1 MYEFMNVEAEI
12 ITIGDEIL
20 IGQTV
25 DTNSAWMGQRLNDV
39 GVDVDRVVSIRDTKE
54 AIVEALE
61 NVKPKTKLVLLTGGL
76 GPTKDDITKYTLQD
90 YFGGDLVFNQEAY
103 DNVERIFKMFKKEVI
118 EVNRLQAMIPSTCIM
133 LLNEMGTAPGMLFE
147 RDGVYYV
154 SMPGVPYEMKH
165 LIRTHVLP
173 LIKEKLNPGV
183 VIHRTILTQGL
194 GESFLAEIIKD
205 WQDSLHE
212 EISLAYLPSAGMV
225 KMRLTVKGRDEKFLN
240 KLIEDAVAKLLPQ
253 IEKYVYG
260 TENDTL
266 ESVVGALLKNDNA
279 TLSSAESCTGG
290 NIARLLTTIPGSSAY
305 FIGSV
310 VAYHNNVK
318 QNMLDVS
325 ENDLKTHGAVSEPV
339 VLQMANGA
347 KEKFGTDYAVA
358 TSGIAGPDGGR
369 KDKPVGTIWI
379 AVAGPKRTITR
390 KFNFGN
396 NRLRNIQKTSFMA
409 LNMLREE
416 LMA

>member
-1 MYEFMNVEAEI
+1 MSVEAEI

-25 DTNSAWMGQRLNDV
+25 DTNSAWMGKHLNDA

-54 AIVEALE
+54 AIIEALE
-61 NVKPKTKLVLLTGGL
+61 DVKPKTKLVLMTGGL

-90 YFGGDLVFNQEAY
+90 YFGGDLVFNQKAY
-103 DNVERIFKMFKKEVI
+103 DNVARIFKMFNKEVI
-118 EVNRLQAMIPSTCIM
+118 EINRLQAMVPSSCKM

-147 RDGVYYV
+147 RNDVYYV
-154 SMPGVPYEMKH
+154 SMPGVPYEMRH
-165 LIRTHVLP
+165 LIKTHVLP
-173 LIKEKLNPGV
+173 LIKEKLNAGV
-183 VIHRTILTQGL
+183 VIHRTILTQGV
-194 GESFLAEIIKD
+194 GESFLAEMIKD
-205 WQDSLHE
+205 WQDELHE

-225 KMRLTVKGRDEKFLN
+225 KMRLTVKGRDEQFLN
-240 KLIEDAVAKLLPQ
+240 GLIENAVSELLPQ

-260 TENDTL
+260 TEDDTL
-266 ESVVGALLKNDNA
+266 ESVVGKLLKDNNA
-279 TLSSAESCTGG
+279 TLASAESCTGG
-290 NIARLLTTIPGSSAY
+290 NIARLLTTVPGSSTY

-310 VAYHNNVK
+310 VAYHNDVK
-318 QNMLDVS
+318 QSMLDVRK
-325 ENDLKTHGAVSEPV
+325 EDLIAHGAVSEPIV
-339 VLQMANGA
+339 MQMAKGA

-358 TSGIAGPDGGR
+358 TSGIAGPDGGTEE
-369 KDKPVGTIWI
+369 KPVGTIWI
-379 AVAGPKRTITR
+379 AVSGPNNTITR
-390 KFNFGN
+390 KFSFGN

>member
-1 MYEFMNVEAEI
+1 MNVEAEI

-25 DTNSAWMGQRLNDV
+25 DTNSAWMGQQLNDV

-54 AIVEALE
+54 AIIEALE
-61 NVKPKTKLVLLTGGL
+61 NVKPKTQLVLLTGGL

-240 KLIEDAVAKLLPQ
+240 ELIEDAVAKLLPQ

-310 VAYHNNVK
+310 VAYHNKVK

-358 TSGIAGPDGGR
+358 TSGIAGPDGGT

>member
-1 MYEFMNVEAEI
+1 MNVEAEI

-253 IEKYVYG
+253 IEQYVYG

-358 TSGIAGPDGGR
+358 TSGIAGPDGGT

>member
-1 MYEFMNVEAEI
+1 VHEFMNVEAEI

-25 DTNSAWMGQRLNDV
+25 DTNSAWMGQQLNDV

-54 AIVEALE
+54 AIIEALE
-61 NVKPKTKLVLLTGGL
+61 NVKPKTQLVLLTGGL

-147 RDGVYYV
+147 RDGVHYV

-240 KLIEDAVAKLLPQ
+240 ELIEDAVAKLLPQ

-358 TSGIAGPDGGR
+358 TSGIAGPDGGT

>member
-1 MYEFMNVEAEI
+1 MNVEAEI

-25 DTNSAWMGQRLNDV
+25 DTNSAWMGQQLNDV

-54 AIVEALE
+54 AIIEALE
-61 NVKPKTKLVLLTGGL
+61 NVKPKTQLVLLTGGL

-240 KLIEDAVAKLLPQ
+240 ELIEDAVAKLLPQ

-358 TSGIAGPDGGR
+358 TSGIAGPDGGT

>member
-1 MYEFMNVEAEI
+1 MNVEAEI

-25 DTNSAWMGQRLNDV
+25 DTNSAWMGQQLNDV

-54 AIVEALE
+54 AIIEALE
-61 NVKPKTKLVLLTGGL
+61 NVKPKTQLVLLTGGL

-240 KLIEDAVAKLLPQ
+240 ELIEDAVAKLLPQ

-325 ENDLKTHGAVSEPV
+325 ENDLKTYGAVSEPV

-358 TSGIAGPDGGR
+358 TSGIAGPDGGT

>member
-1 MYEFMNVEAEI
+1 MHEFMNVEAEI

-240 KLIEDAVAKLLPQ
+240 ELIEDAVAKLLPQ

-310 VAYHNNVK
+310 VAYHNKVK

-358 TSGIAGPDGGR
+358 TSGIAGPDGGT

>member
-1 MYEFMNVEAEI
+1 MNVEAEI

-25 DTNSAWMGQRLNDV
+25 DTNSAWMGQQLNDV

-54 AIVEALE
+54 AIIEALE
-61 NVKPKTKLVLLTGGL
+61 NVKPKTQLVLMTGGL

-147 RDGVYYV
+147 RDGVHYV

-240 KLIEDAVAKLLPQ
+240 ELIEDAVAKLLPQ

>member
-1 MYEFMNVEAEI
+1 MNVEAEI

-25 DTNSAWMGQRLNDV
+25 DTNSAWMGQQLNDV

-54 AIVEALE
+54 AIIEALE
-61 NVKPKTKLVLLTGGL
+61 NVKPTTQLVLMTGGL

-118 EVNRLQAMIPSTCIM
+118 EVNRLQAMVPSTCTM

-147 RDGVYYV
+147 RNGVYYV

-165 LIRTHVLP
+165 LVRRHVLP
-173 LIKEKLNPGV
+173 LIKEKLNTGV
-183 VIHRTILTQGL
+183 VIHRTILTQGV
-194 GESFLAEIIKD
+194 GESFLAEMIKD
-205 WQDSLHE
+205 WQDGLHE

-225 KMRLTVKGRDEKFLN
+225 KMRLTVKGRDEQFLTG
-240 KLIEDAVAKLLPQ
+240 LIEDALSQLLPK
-253 IEKYVYG
+253 IEKHVYG

-266 ESVVGALLKNDNA
+266 ESVVGTLLKNKNA
-279 TLSSAESCTGG
+279 TLATAESCTGG
-290 NIARLLTTIPGSSAY
+290 NIARLLTSIPGSSAY

-310 VAYHNNVK
+310 VAYHNTIK
-318 QNMLDVS
+318 QNMLEVS
-325 ENDLKTHGAVSEPV
+325 EDDLQSYGAVSEPV
-339 VLQMANGA
+339 VSQMAKGA
-347 KEKFGTDYAVA
+347 KEKFGTDYAIA
-358 TSGIAGPDGGR
+358 TSGVAGPDGGT
-369 KDKPVGTIWI
+369 KNKPVGTIWI
-379 AVAGPKRTITR
+379 AVAGPDKVITR

-396 NRLRNIQKTSFMA
+396 NRQRNIQKTSFMA

>member
-25 DTNSAWMGQRLNDV
+25 DTNSAWMGQQLNDV

-147 RDGVYYV
+147 RDGVHYV

-240 KLIEDAVAKLLPQ
+240 ELIEDAVAKLLPQ

-310 VAYHNNVK
+310 VAYHNKVK

-358 TSGIAGPDGGR
+358 TSGIAGPDGGT

>member
-1 MYEFMNVEAEI
+1 MNVEAEI

-25 DTNSAWMGQRLNDV
+25 DTNSAWMGQQLNDV

-240 KLIEDAVAKLLPQ
+240 ELIEDAVAKLLPQ

-358 TSGIAGPDGGR
+358 TSGIAGPDGGT

>member
-1 MYEFMNVEAEI
+1 MNEFMNVEAEI

-25 DTNSAWMGQRLNDV
+25 DTNSAWMGQQLNDV

-54 AIVEALE
+54 AIIEALE
-61 NVKPKTKLVLLTGGL
+61 NVKPKTQLVLMTGGL

-147 RDGVYYV
+147 RDGVHYV

-240 KLIEDAVAKLLPQ
+240 ELIEDAVAKLLPQ

>member
-1 MYEFMNVEAEI
+1 MNVEAEI

-25 DTNSAWMGQRLNDV
+25 DTNSAWMGQQLNDV

-240 KLIEDAVAKLLPQ
+240 ELIEDAVAKLLPQ

-310 VAYHNNVK
+310 VAYHNKVK

-358 TSGIAGPDGGR
+358 TSGIAGPDGGT

>member
-147 RDGVYYV
+147 RDGVHYV

-240 KLIEDAVAKLLPQ
+240 ELIEDAVAKLLPQ

-310 VAYHNNVK
+310 VAYHNKVK

-358 TSGIAGPDGGR
+358 TSGIAGPDGGT

>member
-1 MYEFMNVEAEI
+1 MNVEAEI

>member
-1 MYEFMNVEAEI
+1 MNVEAEI

-25 DTNSAWMGQRLNDV
+25 DTNSAWMGQQLNDV

-147 RDGVYYV
+147 RDGVHYV

-240 KLIEDAVAKLLPQ
+240 ELIEDAVAKLLPQ

-310 VAYHNNVK
+310 VAYHNKVK

-358 TSGIAGPDGGR
+358 TSGIAGPDGGT

>member
-1 MYEFMNVEAEI
+1 MNVEAEI

-20 IGQTV
+20 IGQTI
-25 DTNSAWMGQRLNDV
+25 DTNSAWMGQQLNDV

-54 AIVEALE
+54 AIIEALE
-61 NVKPKTKLVLLTGGL
+61 NVKPKTQVVLMTCGL

-147 RDGVYYV
+147 RDGVHYV

-240 KLIEDAVAKLLPQ
+240 ELIEDAVAKLLPQ

-290 NIARLLTTIPGSSAY
+290 NVARLLTTIPGSSAY

-310 VAYHNNVK
+310 VAYHNKVK

-358 TSGIAGPDGGR
+358 TSGIAGPDGGT

>member
-1 MYEFMNVEAEI
+1 MHEFMNVEAEI

-25 DTNSAWMGQRLNDV
+25 DTNSAWMGQQLNDV

-54 AIVEALE
+54 AIIEALE
-61 NVKPKTKLVLLTGGL
+61 NVKPKTQLVLLTGGL

-118 EVNRLQAMIPSTCIM
+118 EVNRLQAMIPGTCIM

-240 KLIEDAVAKLLPQ
+240 ELIEDAVAKLLPQ

-310 VAYHNNVK
+310 VAYHNKVK

-325 ENDLKTHGAVSEPV
+325 ENDLKTYGAVSELV

-358 TSGIAGPDGGR
+358 TSGIAGPDGGT

>member
-1 MYEFMNVEAEI
+1 VHEFMNVEAEI

-147 RDGVYYV
+147 RDGVHYV

-240 KLIEDAVAKLLPQ
+240 ELIEDAVAKLLPQ

-325 ENDLKTHGAVSEPV
+325 ENDLKTYGAVSEPV

-358 TSGIAGPDGGR
+358 TSGIAGPDGGT

>member
-25 DTNSAWMGQRLNDV
+25 DTNSAWMGQQLNDV

-240 KLIEDAVAKLLPQ
+240 ELIEDAVAKLLPQ
-253 IEKYVYG
+253 IEQYVYG

-358 TSGIAGPDGGR
+358 TSGIAGPDGGT

>member
-1 MYEFMNVEAEI
+1 MNVEAEI

-25 DTNSAWMGQRLNDV
+25 DTNSAWMGQQLNDV

-54 AIVEALE
+54 AIIEALE
-61 NVKPKTKLVLLTGGL
+61 NVKPTTQLVLMTGGL

-118 EVNRLQAMIPSTCIM
+118 EVNRLQAMVPSTCTM

-147 RDGVYYV
+147 RNGVYYV

-165 LIRTHVLP
+165 LVRTHVLP
-173 LIKEKLNPGV
+173 LIKEKLNTGV
-183 VIHRTILTQGL
+183 VIHRTILTQGV
-194 GESFLAEIIKD
+194 GESFLAEMIKD
-205 WQDSLHE
+205 WQDGLHE

-225 KMRLTVKGRDEKFLN
+225 KMRLTVKGRDEQFLTG
-240 KLIEDAVAKLLPQ
+240 LIEDALSQLLPK
-253 IEKYVYG
+253 IEKHVYG

-266 ESVVGALLKNDNA
+266 ESVVGTLLKNKNA
-279 TLSSAESCTGG
+279 TLATAESCTGG
-290 NIARLLTTIPGSSAY
+290 NIARLLTSIPGSSAY

-310 VAYHNNVK
+310 VAYHNTIK
-318 QNMLDVS
+318 QNMLEVS
-325 ENDLKTHGAVSEPV
+325 EDDLQSYGAVSEPV
-339 VLQMANGA
+339 VSQMAKGA
-347 KEKFGTDYAVA
+347 KEKFGTDYAIA
-358 TSGIAGPDGGR
+358 TSGVAGPDGGT
-369 KDKPVGTIWI
+369 KNKPVGTIWI
-379 AVAGPKRTITR
+379 AVAGPDKVITR

-396 NRLRNIQKTSFMA
+396 NRQRNIQKTSFMA

>member
-240 KLIEDAVAKLLPQ
+240 ELIEDAVAKLLPQ

-310 VAYHNNVK
+310 VAYHNKVK

>member
-147 RDGVYYV
+147 RDGVHYV

-240 KLIEDAVAKLLPQ
+240 ELIEDAVAKLLPQ

-310 VAYHNNVK
+310 VAYHNKVK

-325 ENDLKTHGAVSEPV
+325 ENDLKTYGAVSEPV

-358 TSGIAGPDGGR
+358 TSGIAGPDGGT

>member
-1 MYEFMNVEAEI
+1 
-12 ITIGDEIL
+12 
-20 IGQTV
+20 
-25 DTNSAWMGQRLNDV
+25 
-39 GVDVDRVVSIRDTKE
+39 
-54 AIVEALE
+54 
-61 NVKPKTKLVLLTGGL
+61 
-76 GPTKDDITKYTLQD
+76 
-90 YFGGDLVFNQEAY
+90 
-103 DNVERIFKMFKKEVI
+103 
-118 EVNRLQAMIPSTCIM
+118 M

-240 KLIEDAVAKLLPQ
+240 ELIEDAVAKLLPQ

-325 ENDLKTHGAVSEPV
+325 ENDLKMHGAVSEPV

>member
-1 MYEFMNVEAEI
+1 MNVEAEI

-25 DTNSAWMGQRLNDV
+25 DTNSAWMGKQLNDA

-54 AIVEALE
+54 AIIEALQ
-61 NVKPKTKLVLLTGGL
+61 NVKPTTQLVLMTGGL
-76 GPTKDDITKYTLQD
+76 GPTKDDITKYTLQA
-90 YFGGDLVFNQEAY
+90 YFGGDLVFNQDAY
-103 DNVERIFKMFKKEVI
+103 NNVERIFKMFNKEVI
-118 EVNRLQAMIPSTCIM
+118 EINRLQAMVPSTCTM

-147 RDGVYYV
+147 RNGVFYV

-165 LIRTHVLP
+165 LVRKHVLP
-173 LIKEKLNPGV
+173 LIKEKLNTGV
-183 VIHRTILTQGL
+183 VLHRTILTQGV
-194 GESFLAEIIKD
+194 GESFLAEMIKD
-205 WQDSLHE
+205 WQDNLHE

-225 KMRLTVKGRDEKFLN
+225 KLRLTVKGSDEVFL
-240 KLIEDAVAKLLPQ
+240 KGLIEDAAATLLPK

-260 TENDTL
+260 TEDDTL
-266 ESVVGALLKNDNA
+266 EAVLGNLLKKNNTTLA
-279 TLSSAESCTGG
+279 TAESCTGG
-290 NIARLLTTIPGSSAY
+290 NIARLLTSVSGSSAY

-325 ENDLKTHGAVSEPV
+325 EGDLKNHGAVSEPV
-339 VLQMANGA
+339 VLQMAKGA
-347 KEKFGTDYAVA
+347 IEKFGTDYAIA
-358 TSGIAGPDGGR
+358 TSGIAGPDGGTEE
-369 KDKPVGTIWI
+369 KPVGTIWI
-379 AVAGPKRTITR
+379 AVAGPNKVFAR
-390 KFNFGN
+390 KFSFGN

-409 LNMLREE
+409 LNLLREE

>member
-1 MYEFMNVEAEI
+1 VHEFMNVEAEI

-25 DTNSAWMGQRLNDV
+25 DTNSAWMGQQLNDV

-54 AIVEALE
+54 AIIEALE
-61 NVKPKTKLVLLTGGL
+61 NVKPKTQLVLLTGGL

-147 RDGVYYV
+147 RDGVHYV

-240 KLIEDAVAKLLPQ
+240 ELIEDAVAKLLPQ

-310 VAYHNNVK
+310 VAYHNKVK

-325 ENDLKTHGAVSEPV
+325 ENHLKTYGAVSEPV

-358 TSGIAGPDGGR
+358 TSGIAGPDGGT

>member
-1 MYEFMNVEAEI
+1 MNVEAEI

-240 KLIEDAVAKLLPQ
+240 ELIEDAVAKLLPQ

-266 ESVVGALLKNDNA
+266 ESVVGALLKNGNA

>member
-1 MYEFMNVEAEI
+1 MNVEAEI

-25 DTNSAWMGQRLNDV
+25 DTNSAWMGQQLNDV

-240 KLIEDAVAKLLPQ
+240 ELIEDAVAKLLPQ

-310 VAYHNNVK
+310 VAYHNKVK

-325 ENDLKTHGAVSEPV
+325 ENDLKTYGAVSEPV

-358 TSGIAGPDGGR
+358 TSGIAGPDGGT

>member
-25 DTNSAWMGQRLNDV
+25 DTNSAWMGQQLNDV

-54 AIVEALE
+54 AIIEALE
-61 NVKPKTKLVLLTGGL
+61 NVKPKTQLVLMTGGL

-147 RDGVYYV
+147 RDGVHYV

-240 KLIEDAVAKLLPQ
+240 ELIEDAVAKLLPQ

>member
-1 MYEFMNVEAEI
+1 MNVEAEI

-240 KLIEDAVAKLLPQ
+240 ELIEDAVAKLLPQ

-310 VAYHNNVK
+310 VAYHNKVK

>member
-1 MYEFMNVEAEI
+1 MNVEAEI

-147 RDGVYYV
+147 RDGVHYV

-240 KLIEDAVAKLLPQ
+240 ELIEDAVAKLLPQ

-310 VAYHNNVK
+310 VAYHNKVK

-325 ENDLKTHGAVSEPV
+325 ENHLKTYGAVSEPV

-358 TSGIAGPDGGR
+358 TSGIAGPDGGT

>member
-1 MYEFMNVEAEI
+1 MNVEAEI

-20 IGQTV
+20 IGQTI
-25 DTNSAWMGQRLNDV
+25 DTNSAWMGQQLNDV

-54 AIVEALE
+54 AIVEALD
-61 NVKPKTKLVLLTGGL
+61 NVKPKTQLVLLTGGL

-103 DNVERIFKMFKKEVI
+103 DNVERIFKMFNKEVI
-118 EVNRLQAMIPSTCIM
+118 EVNRLQAMVPSTCAM

-147 RDGVYYV
+147 RDGVYYI

-165 LIRTHVLP
+165 LVKTHVLP
-173 LIKEKLNPGV
+173 LIKEKLNTGV
-183 VIHRTILTQGL
+183 VIHRTILTQGV
-194 GESFLAEIIKD
+194 GESFLAEMIKD
-205 WQDSLHE
+205 WQDALHE

-225 KMRLTVKGRDEKFLN
+225 KMRLTVKGRDEQFLN
-240 KLIEDAVAKLLPQ
+240 GLIENAVSELLPQ
-253 IEKYVYG
+253 IEKHVYG
-260 TENDTL
+260 KENDTL
-266 ESVVGALLKNDNA
+266 ESVVGTLLKNDNA
-279 TLSSAESCTGG
+279 TLASAESCTGG

-310 VAYHNNVK
+310 VAYHNHVK
-318 QNMLDVS
+318 QNMLDVK
-325 ENDLKTHGAVSEPV
+325 EEDLKKYGAVSEPV

-347 KEKFGTDYAVA
+347 KGKFGTDYAVA
-358 TSGIAGPDGGR
+358 TSGIAGPDGGT

-379 AVAGPKRTITR
+379 AVAGPNRTITR
-390 KFNFGN
+390 KFSFGN

>member
-1 MYEFMNVEAEI
+1 MNVEAEI

-25 DTNSAWMGQRLNDV
+25 DTNSAWMGKHLNDA

-54 AIVEALE
+54 AIIEALE
-61 NVKPKTKLVLLTGGL
+61 DVKPKTKLVLMTGGL

-90 YFGGDLVFNQEAY
+90 YFGGDLVFNQKAY
-103 DNVERIFKMFKKEVI
+103 DNVARIFKMFNKEVI
-118 EVNRLQAMIPSTCIM
+118 EINRLQAMVPSSCKM

-147 RDGVYYV
+147 RNDVYYV
-154 SMPGVPYEMKH
+154 SMPGVPYEMRH
-165 LIRTHVLP
+165 LIKTHVLP
-173 LIKEKLNPGV
+173 LIKEKLNAGV
-183 VIHRTILTQGL
+183 VIHRTILTQGV
-194 GESFLAEIIKD
+194 GESFLAEMIKD
-205 WQDSLHE
+205 WQDELHE

-225 KMRLTVKGRDEKFLN
+225 KMRLTVKGRDEQFLN
-240 KLIEDAVAKLLPQ
+240 GLIENAVSELLPQ

-260 TENDTL
+260 TEDDTL
-266 ESVVGALLKNDNA
+266 ESVVGKLLKDNNA
-279 TLSSAESCTGG
+279 TLASAESCTGG
-290 NIARLLTTIPGSSAY
+290 NIARLLTTVPGSSTY

-310 VAYHNNVK
+310 VAYHNDVK
-318 QNMLDVS
+318 QNMLDVRK
-325 ENDLKTHGAVSEPV
+325 EDLIAHGAVSEPIV
-339 VLQMANGA
+339 MQMAKGA

-358 TSGIAGPDGGR
+358 TSGIAGPDGGTEE
-369 KDKPVGTIWI
+369 KPVGTIWI
-379 AVAGPKRTITR
+379 AVSGPNNTITR
-390 KFNFGN
+390 KFSFGN